1 MRLVPIECVKEG
13 SFLAKTIFD
22 DNGRILLREG
32 ASFSNTIIG
41 RIKSLNIYSIYIID
55 EYSDK
60 EIEDII
66 KPELRQKAIKQLKDT
81 FLSIEKF
88 IPAANSASQSSK
100 AQLNTFIRERQVFF
114 DTIHSIAD
122 SLIDEIISKKNV
134 LINLVD
140 IKSMDNYTYQHS
152 VNVAVLSLILGI
164 QLKLNRLELYDL
176 CIGALVHDIGKIL
189 IPKEIL
195 LKTDKLSDSEF
206 TVIKEHTVKG
216 FDYAKKMSEISAVA
230 RAVALQHHE
239 RYDGKGYPDHRKG
252 TDIHKFA
259 RIVAI
264 TDVYDALTSD
274 RPYRR
279 ALSPS
284 EALEYIMANGASQF
298 DYEMVKIFAK
308 VVVPYPEG
316 TMVKLSTGEY
326 AVIEEVFQSYPLR
339 PKVKVVKSLSPERVN
354 TIINLV
360 EALDIVITDY
370 VYNVD

>member
-1 MRLVPIECVKEG
+1 MRLIPIECVKEG
-13 SFLAKTIFD
+13 SLLAKTLFD

-32 ASFSNTIIG
+32 VNFSSTIIN
-41 RIKSLNIYSIYIID
+41 RIKSLKIYSVYIID

-66 KPELRQKAIKQLKDT
+66 KPELRQKAIKHLKDT
-81 FLSIEKF
+81 FLSVEKF
-88 IPAANSASQSSK
+88 IPSSNSASQSTK
-100 AQLNTFIRERQVFF
+100 AQVNTFIRERQAFF
-114 DTIHSIAD
+114 DTIHSVAD
-122 SLIDEIISKKNV
+122 SLIDEILSKKNV

-195 LKTDKLSDSEF
+195 LKSDKLSDSEF
-206 TVIKEHTVKG
+206 TIIKEHALKG
-216 FDYAKKMSEISAVA
+216 FDYAKKVSEISAVS
-230 RAVALQHHE
+230 RAIALQHHE
-239 RYDGKGYPDHRKG
+239 RYDGTGYPDLRKG

-264 TDVYDALTSD
+264 ADVYDALTSD

-284 EALEYIMANGASQF
+284 EALEYIMANGSSQF
-298 DYEMVKIFAK
+298 DYEMVKTFAK

-316 TMVKLSTGEY
+316 TLVMLSNGEY
-326 AVIEEVFQSYPLR
+326 AMIDEVFQNYPLR
-339 PKVKVVKSLSPERVN
+339 PKVKIVKSNNPERINV
-354 TIINLV
+354 IINLV
-360 EALDIVITDY
+360 ESLDIVISNY
-370 VYNVD
+370 VYNVE